1 MCSLI
6 KYPEYMDIKKAIF
19 LFKFA
24 LVTIFSSW
32 FYMSKY
38 IYTAHACGL
47 NSKHFGDVIYF
58 K

>member
-6 KYPEYMDIKKAIF
+6 KYPEYMYIKKANF

-38 IYTAHACGL
+38 IYIAHACGL

>member
-6 KYPEYMDIKKAIF
+6 KYPEYMYIKKAIF

-24 LVTIFSSW
+24 LLFSSW

-38 IYTAHACGL
+38 INTAHACGL

>member
-6 KYPEYMDIKKAIF
+6 KYPEYMYIKKAIF
-19 LFKFA
+19 PFKFT

>member
-6 KYPEYMDIKKAIF
+6 KYPEYMYIKKAIS

-58 K
+58 E

>member
-1 MCSLI
+1 M
-6 KYPEYMDIKKAIF
+6 YIKKAIF

>member
-6 KYPEYMDIKKAIF
+6 KYPEYMYIKKAIF

-24 LVTIFSSW
+24 LLFSSW